1 MDSAKPDQEA
11 PAALSRPPQSSPDRA
26 ARRARMRVFQTHLV
40 DRMHAARS
48 GADAHVN
55 QLAVVIGGSRYLLD
69 LKQAG
74 EIATVGAVTGVP
86 LTADWFL
93 GLSNLR
99 GNLIGIIDLARFQ
112 GHDATPIEKD
122 SRVVAFAPALGFNC
136 GLLVSRV
143 LGLRNVAEMTLK
155 NTAPAADNPPW
166 LARHYAD
173 AEAQDWTELDL
184 SLITQDSR
192 FLHVGS

>member
-1 MDSAKPDQEA
+1 MASVLSSQEA
-11 PAALSRPPQSSPDRA
+11 PSRTPQNAPDRA
-26 ARRARMRVFQTHLV
+26 ARRARMRDFQAHLV

-55 QLAVVIGGSRYLLD
+55 QLAVVIGGRRFLLD
-69 LKQAG
+69 LTQAG
-74 EIATVGAVTGVP
+74 EITTVGAITRVP

-99 GNLIGIIDLARFQ
+99 GNLISVVDLARFQ
-112 GHDATPIEKD
+112 GQDATVIEKD
-122 SRVVAFAPALGFNC
+122 CRVVAFAPALGFNC

-143 LGLRNVAEMTLK
+143 LGLRSSADMTLK
-155 NTAPAADNPPW
+155 NLAPAADNPAW
-166 LARHYAD
+166 LTRQYVD
-173 AEAQDWTELDL
+173 QDAQDWAELDL

-192 FLHVGS
+192 FLHVAS